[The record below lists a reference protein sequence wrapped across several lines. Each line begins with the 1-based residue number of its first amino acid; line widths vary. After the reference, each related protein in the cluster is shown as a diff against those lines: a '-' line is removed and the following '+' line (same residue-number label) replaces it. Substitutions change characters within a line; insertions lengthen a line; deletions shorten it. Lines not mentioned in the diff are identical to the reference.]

1 MQITRLKSQTPIT
14 PYAASWDAP
23 LGFSQWNES
32 DKIDTIRNFLLEK
45 EEEVLKLPWHGQGR
59 TGLGEDKVTTRYGM
73 YHVFDFSEECPE
85 LVDLLQWM
93 RFQWVDFVQAD
104 CTEYYPL
111 HFTCWY
117 NILRKGDKIDI
128 HNHTTDYRGYLSANM
143 HLDDYEDS
151 KTVYEHMEMARYMPN
166 IKGGLTFFPG
176 YVEHYV
182 PVYNGDKPRV
192 SLALDLYIHMFG
204 LQDNIKYL
212 PFINPEEFFKQN
224 G

>member
-1 MQITRLKSQTPIT
+1 
-14 PYAASWDAP
+14 
-23 LGFSQWNES
+23 
-32 DKIDTIRNFLLEK
+32 
-45 EEEVLKLPWHGQGR
+45 
-59 TGLGEDKVTTRYGM
+59 M

-93 RFQWVDFVQAD
+93 RIQWMDFIKED
-104 CTEYYPL
+104 FTEYYPL

-128 HNHTTDYRGYLSANM
+128 HRHFTDHRGYLSGNM

-151 KTVYEHMEMARYMPN
+151 KTLYEHMEMVISCPN
-166 IKGGLTFFPG
+166 VKGGLTFFPG

-192 SLALDLYIHMFG
+192 SLAFDLYIHMDG
-204 LQDNIKYL
+204 LQDHIKYL
-212 PFINPEEFFKQN
+212 PFTS
-224 G
+224 